1 MSAARLPKAEAEAR
15 DWFERLGR
23 TSITTAELYAFRDWR
38 DNEANDA
45 AYTRLE
51 RETPM
56 NWGRFLVQPSANGFA
71 VVDSHTGEPAS
82 FAKTT
87 MIDLDVED
95 ANDVARL
102 LAGREG
108 HRRRLAPAATAKR
121 GRRIGHLGVE
131 SGR

>member
-38 DNEANDA
+38 DTEANDA

-56 NWGRFLVQPSANGFA
+56 SWGRYLVQPSAKGFA
-71 VVDSHTGEPAS
+71 VIDGGRGEPAT
-82 FAKTT
+82 FANAL

-102 LAGREG
+102 LASRDGRNIRKSQKRSIS
-108 HRRRLAPAATAKR
+108 RRPPLRKGAV
-121 GRRIGHLGVE
+121 G
-131 SGR
+131 

>member
-1 MSAARLPKAEAEAR
+1 MSAARLPKAEAEAQ

-23 TSITTAELYAFRDWR
+23 TSITTAEVYAFRDWR

-56 NWGRFLVQPSANGFA
+56 NWGRYLVQPSAKGFA
-71 VVDSHTGEPAS
+71 VIDGSRGELAT
-82 FAKTT
+82 FANGL

-102 LAGREG
+102 LAGRDG
-108 HRRRLAPAATAKR
+108 RQIRKSQKRSIRRRPPQRKGAA
-121 GRRIGHLGVE
+121 G
-131 SGR
+131 